1 MCKIFS
7 FFKRAATIT
16 VAALPFLTKLTN
28 HYDEKNFTE
37 CKSTVFPRNKLY
49 ILFLFRK
56 ILYLKAKKTSSCYT
70 RKTF

>member
-1 MCKIFS
+1 MM
-7 FFKRAATIT
+7 
-16 VAALPFLTKLTN
+16 PFLTKLTN

-56 ILYLKAKKTSSCYT
+56 ILFLKAEKTSLCYT
-70 RKTF
+70 EKTF